1 MRRRKKIASSNGER
15 DRKRANLAVCVCSA
29 VFCPTKETKIQG
41 GGGGSDPQARGSH
54 FSIVT
59 MLKTQPGE
67 PENYQQTFR
76 FVPIEDE
83 NKVISQVLKI
93 TVFECKWICISE
105 KRTHVCVHRYF

>member
-1 MRRRKKIASSNGER
+1 MER
-15 DRKRANLAVCVCSA
+15 GIEREQILLCGYVVQFFVPKQKFS
-29 VFCPTKETKIQG
+29 
-41 GGGGSDPQARGSH
+41 GGGSDPQARGSH

-59 MLKTQPGE
+59 MLKTQLSE

-105 KRTHVCVHRYF
+105 KLTHVCVHRYF